1 MRALDLTGNRYGR
14 LTVIER
20 AESPMEERH
29 WLCLCDCGNKAVCS
43 TGNLRSGN
51 SRSCGCYQRDKA
63 RKRATKHGHRGERL
77 NWVWS
82 SMKQRCSNPNNV
94 GYKNYGGRGIMVCEE
109 WQEYE
114 PFRKWALENGYSE
127 GLLLDRQDNN
137 GNYEPKNCR
146 WVTRIEQNRNKRSN
160 RLITYEGKTMCA
172 TEWADE
178 LGVPSRL
185 ILDRLSL
192 GWNFKDT
199 LTTKTG
205 EGGRCHGTGNL

>member
-1 MRALDLTGNRYGR
+1 MKALDLTGNKYGR

-20 AESPMEERH
+20 AGLTRPGRH
-29 WLCLCDCGNKAVCS
+29 WLCLCDCGGEAVCS
-43 TGNLRSGN
+43 TNNLRRGISK
-51 SRSCGCYQRDKA
+51 SCGCYHRERAKEG
-63 RKRATKHGHRGERL
+63 ATKHGYRGEKL

-82 SMKQRCSNPNNV
+82 SMKQRCSNPNNAA
-94 GYKNYGGRGIMVCEE
+94 YKNYGGRGIRVCDE
-109 WQEYE
+109 WQEYA
-114 PFRKWALENGYSE
+114 PFREWAFNNGYVE
-127 GLLLDRQDNN
+127 GLLLDRKNNN

-172 TEWADE
+172 TEWASE

-185 ILDRLSL
+185 LLDRLNL
-192 GWNFKDT
+192 RWNAKDT

-205 EGGRCHGTGNL
+205 EGGRYHGTGNL